1 MSKFHKVNIQE
12 IKRETPEAV
21 SVAFDVP
28 DDLKSD
34 FHYVAGQYVN
44 VKLHL
49 NGEEI
54 IRSYSLSSCLD
65 TDEEWR
71 IAVKLLEGG
80 KASGHFNSNARVGDE
95 IELSAPEGKFV
106 VENLGS
112 EAREHVFFA
121 AGSGITPVRSMI
133 KSILQSEPQSRC
145 VLFYGNR
152 DEENVI
158 FKEELEA
165 LAEREGE
172 RFSMYYTFSRMNGAA
187 QKYGDHAEGRID
199 RDKAMLFLKSYVGLE
214 THPVFYMCG
223 PAGMMSA
230 VEGALETLRVDRD
243 SIKKEYFETPVE
255 QKPGGKEE
263 SDVSAKPVH
272 SKATI
277 ILDDEEFEV
286 EVEPG
291 VTVLDAC
298 ANNDIDA
305 PYSCRGGVC
314 STCMAKVE
322 EGKASMRL
330 NYVLTDDE
338 VEEGYILTCQSEPL
352 TPTIKVDYDA

>member
-1 MSKFHKVNIQE
+1 MSKFHKVNIKE

-21 SVAFDVP
+21 SVAFEIP
-28 DDLKSD
+28 ENLKKD
-34 FHYVAGQYVN
+34 FQYRGGQYVN
-44 VKLHL
+44 VKLTL
-49 NGEEI
+49 SGEEV
-54 IRSYSLSSCLD
+54 IRSYSLSSCLE

-71 IAVKLLEGG
+71 VAVKLLEGG
-80 KASGHFNSNARVGDE
+80 KASGHFNNNARVGDE

-112 EAREHVFFA
+112 ETREHVFFA
-121 AGSGITPVRSMI
+121 AGSGITPVRSMV
-133 KSILQSEPQSRC
+133 KSILQSEPESRC

-158 FKEELEA
+158 FKDELEA
-165 LAEREGE
+165 LAEKEGE
-172 RFSMYYTFSRMNGAA
+172 RFTMHYAFSRMNGAA
-187 QKYGDHAEGRID
+187 KKYGEHAEGRID
-199 RDKAMLFLKSYVGLE
+199 GDKAMSLLKSYVALE
-214 THPVFYMCG
+214 THPVFYVCG
-223 PAGMMSA
+223 PTGMMSA
-230 VEGALETLRVDRD
+230 VENTLETLRVGKDR
-243 SIKKEYFETPVE
+243 IKKEYFETPDE
-255 QKPGGKEE
+255 PGGKEKE
-263 SDVSAKPVH
+263 ELSAKPVR

-286 EVEPG
+286 DVEPG

-298 ANNDIDA
+298 TNNDIDA

-330 NYVLTDDE
+330 NYVLTEDE